1 MSQVQILSARHCW
14 PDPPVVRARPYPS
27 SGHGLA
33 GPADVGTRGP
43 RRRRGALPR
52 WLAGSSEVAVRP
64 TDPQP
69 LAWTEVSAW
78 LPSPCDVN
86 PPPKILEC
94 PVVKSAVETLNPT
107 RVKLT
112 VEVPFDELKPSLDA
126 AYKTIGSQINVPG
139 FRVGKVPARI
149 IDQRVGRGAVL
160 QEAVNEALP
169 RFYGQAVEENK
180 IRPLGQPDV
189 DVTEVPAE
197 PGQELKFT
205 IEVDVRPELVLP
217 DYDGIQVEV
226 DVVDGDAVGADVE
239 ARMTTLRQ
247 RFGTLTG
254 VERLAATG
262 DFVSIDLA
270 ASIGEEEIDSA
281 KGISYEIG
289 SGNMI
294 DGLDD
299 ALVGMAAEETKT
311 FTAPLSGGEHEG
323 KDAEVT
329 VTVQSVKERVLPD
342 LDDEFAQLAS
352 EFDTLEELQSD
363 VQAQAE
369 RAKKMEQGVQARDRV
384 LEHLLDNTEI
394 PVPDALVEAE
404 VTQHLEGES
413 RLEDDEHRAQVNENT
428 RRALRSQFLLDAIA
442 EKEQVSV
449 AQPELIEYLM
459 MSAQQYGMDPNDFA
473 KAVDEGGQIPA
484 MVAEV
489 ARRKALSVVLEKA
502 KIVDTAGQQ
511 IDLSELNV
519 TADALGYDEGEDH
532 EAQDHEAQDHEAQDH
547 EDQDLEGQDLEGQDL
562 EGQDLEGQDLEGQ
575 DLEGQDLEGQ
585 DHL

>member
-1 MSQVQILSARHCW
+1 MSQVQILSARQTSRQG
-14 PDPPVVRARPYPS
+14 PGRNRALALLEWSAS
-27 SGHGLA
+27 SFDLARSVDRHAALSMDRGLRLVA
-33 GPADVGTRGP
+33 EPLRCQS
-43 RRRRGALPR
+43 ALKDS
-52 WLAGSSEVAVRP
+52 GV
-64 TDPQP
+64 
-69 LAWTEVSAW
+69 
-78 LPSPCDVN
+78 
-86 PPPKILEC
+86 

-112 VEVPFDELKPSLDA
+112 VEVPFDELKSSLDA

-139 FRVGKVPARI
+139 FRAGKVPARI

-160 QEAVNEALP
+160 QEAVNDALP

-180 IRPLGQPDV
+180 IRPLGQPEV

-197 PGQELKFT
+197 SGQDLKFT

-217 DYDGIQVEV
+217 DYEGIAIEV
-226 DVVDGDAVGADVE
+226 DVVDAEAAAADVE
-239 ARMTTLRQ
+239 TRMTALRQ

-254 VERLAATG
+254 VERVAATG
-262 DFVSIDLA
+262 DFVSMDLTA
-270 ASIGEEEIDSA
+270 AIGQEEIDTA

-299 ALVGMAAEETKT
+299 ALVGMAAKESTT
-311 FTAPLSGGEHEG
+311 FTAPLSGGEHAG
-323 KDAEVT
+323 KDAEIN
-329 VTVQSVKERVLPD
+329 VTVQSVTERVLPD

-352 EFDTLEELQSD
+352 EFDTLEELRAD
-363 VQAQAE
+363 IQAQAE
-369 RAKKMEQGVQARDRV
+369 RAKKMEQGVQARDKV

-394 PVPDALVEAE
+394 PIPDALVEAE

-413 RLEDDEHRAQVNENT
+413 RLEDDEHRAEVDENT
-428 RRALRSQFLLDAIA
+428 RKAMRSQFLLDAIA

-449 AQPELIEYLM
+449 GQPELIEYLV

-489 ARRKALSVVLEKA
+489 ARRKALAAVLEKA
-502 KIVDTAGQQ
+502 NIVDTAGTEV
-511 IDLSELNV
+511 DLNDLNIN
-519 TADALGYDEGEDH
+519 ADALGYDEGADH
-532 EAQDHEAQDHEAQDH
+532 EGHDHDGHDHEGHDHADADIEGHDHEGH
-547 EDQDLEGQDLEGQDL
+547 DLSLIHISE
-562 EGQDLEGQDLEGQ
+562 
-575 DLEGQDLEGQ
+575 
-585 DHL
+585 

>member
-1 MSQVQILSARHCW
+1 M
-14 PDPPVVRARPYPS
+14 
-27 SGHGLA
+27 
-33 GPADVGTRGP
+33 
-43 RRRRGALPR
+43 
-52 WLAGSSEVAVRP
+52 
-64 TDPQP
+64 
-69 LAWTEVSAW
+69 
-78 LPSPCDVN
+78 
-86 PPPKILEC
+86 
-94 PVVKSAVETLNPT
+94 KSAVETLNPT

-139 FRVGKVPARI
+139 FRAGKVPARI

-180 IRPLGQPDV
+180 IRPLGQPEV

-197 PGQELKFT
+197 EGQDLKFT
-205 IEVDVRPELVLP
+205 IEVDVRPELELP
-217 DYDGIQVEV
+217 DYEGIEVEV
-226 DVVDGDAVGADVE
+226 DVVDGEATAADVE
-239 ARMTTLRQ
+239 QRMTALRQ

-254 VERLAATG
+254 VERVAATG

-270 ASIGEEEIDSA
+270 ASIGEEEIDTA

-311 FTAPLSGGEHEG
+311 FTAPLAGGDHEG

-329 VTVQSVKERVLPD
+329 VTVQSVKERVLPE

-352 EFDTLEELQSD
+352 EFDTMDELTAD
-363 VQAQAE
+363 IQAQAE
-369 RAKKMEQGVQARDRV
+369 RAKKLEQGVQARDKV
-384 LEHLLDNTEI
+384 LEHLLANTEI
-394 PVPDALVEAE
+394 PVPDALIEAE

-413 RLEDDEHRAQVNENT
+413 RLEDDEHRAEVDENT
-428 RRALRSQFLLDAIA
+428 RRAMRAQFLLDAIA

-449 AQPELIEYLM
+449 GQPELIEYLV
-459 MSAQQYGMDPNDFA
+459 MSAQQYGMDPNEFA
-473 KAVDEGGQIPA
+473 KTVEEGGQISS

-489 ARRKALSVVLEKA
+489 ARRKALAAVLDKA
-502 KIVDTAGQQ
+502 KVVDTAGSEV
-511 IDLSELNV
+511 DLNDLKLGAE
-519 TADALGYDEGEDH
+519 ALGYDEGADH
-532 EAQDHEAQDHEAQDH
+532 EGHDHEGHDHEGHDH
-547 EDQDLEGQDLEGQDL
+547 EGH
-562 EGQDLEGQDLEGQ
+562 
-575 DLEGQDLEGQ
+575 
-585 DHL
+585 DHD

>member
-1 MSQVQILSARHCW
+1 M
-14 PDPPVVRARPYPS
+14 
-27 SGHGLA
+27 
-33 GPADVGTRGP
+33 
-43 RRRRGALPR
+43 
-52 WLAGSSEVAVRP
+52 
-64 TDPQP
+64 
-69 LAWTEVSAW
+69 
-78 LPSPCDVN
+78 
-86 PPPKILEC
+86 
-94 PVVKSAVETLNPT
+94 KSAVETLNPT

-126 AYKTIGSQINVPG
+126 AYKTIGSKINVPG
-139 FRVGKVPARI
+139 FRAGKVPARI

-160 QEAVNEALP
+160 QEAVNDALP
-169 RFYGQAVEENK
+169 HFYGQAVEENK
-180 IRPLGQPDV
+180 IRPLGQPEV

-197 PGQELKFT
+197 PGQDLKFT

-226 DVVDGDAVGADVE
+226 DVVDGEAAAADVE
-239 ARMTTLRQ
+239 ARMTALRQ

-254 VERLAATG
+254 VERVAATG
-262 DFVSIDLA
+262 DFVSIDLN

-289 SGNMI
+289 TGNMI

-299 ALVGMAAEETKT
+299 ALVGMSAEENKT
-311 FTAPLSGGEHEG
+311 FTAPLSAGEREG
-323 KDAEVT
+323 QDAEVT
-329 VTVQSVKERVLPD
+329 VTVHSVKERVLPE

-352 EFDTLEELQSD
+352 EFDTLEELQAD
-363 VQAQAE
+363 VRAQAE
-369 RAKKMEQGVQARDRV
+369 RAKKIGQGVQARDKV

-413 RLEDDEHRAQVNENT
+413 RIEDDEHRAEVNENT
-428 RRALRSQFLLDAIA
+428 RRAMRSQFLLDAIA

-449 AQPELIEYLM
+449 AQPELIEYLV

-502 KIVDTAGQQ
+502 HIVDTAGNEVN
-511 IDLSELNV
+511 LNELNIG
-519 TADALGYDEGEDH
+519 ADALGYDEGRDH
-532 EAQDHEAQDHEAQDH
+532 EGHDHEGHDHEGHDH
-547 EDQDLEGQDLEGQDL
+547 EGQHHEGQHHEGQHH
-562 EGQDLEGQDLEGQ
+562 EGQHHEGHDHEGHDHEGQHH
-575 DLEGQDLEGQ
+575 EGQ
-585 DHL
+585 DHEGHDHA